1 MAAGSA
7 SVEIGRRVR
16 ALRAERGLSLSE
28 LARRSSVGKGSLSE
42 IETGQRNPT
51 IETLY
56 ALCAPLGVAMSAL
69 IGTLQVRTSSGGMV
83 STTLDVRELPDSTV
97 EVFRLQYE
105 AGAEHTSPAHVA
117 GVTEHLTVVAGRLR
131 VGPVDAMRTVGAGE
145 STSWKSDRPHRYS
158 ATGGAAEAVVVIV
171 TPRHGTMSA

>member
-7 SVEIGRRVR
+7 SAEIGRRVR

-69 IGTLQVRTSSGGMV
+69 IGTQQARTGSGGMV
-83 STTLDVRELPDSTV
+83 TTTLDVRELPYSTV

-117 GVTEHLTVVAGRLR
+117 GVTEHLTVVAGRLL
-131 VGPVDAMRTVGAGE
+131 VGPVDALRTVGAGE
-145 STSWKSDRPHRYS
+145 STSWESDRPHRYS
-158 ATGGAAEAVVVIV
+158 AIDGAAEAVVVIV